1 MVREA
6 ASSGDAIR
14 ILGGGTRSSIGR
26 PAEAKR
32 VLSLAGM
39 SGITLYEPAALTV
52 VVKAGTPL
60 AELQAAL
67 DAESQMLP
75 FEPADYR
82 ALLGSGGEPS
92 VGGMFATGTSGPR
105 RIQAGACRDSAIG
118 VRFVDGSGEV
128 LKSGGRVMKNVTG
141 YDLVK
146 LQCGAYG
153 TLGVVTEIALKLL
166 PKPETAATLILGGL
180 DDTRAVNALSRA
192 LASPYGVS
200 GAAHLPGDQAM
211 ILIRVEGFENS
222 VAHRSEAL
230 QRELSEFG
238 EAEIRVDAA
247 ENTRLWHGIGN
258 VEKFADMAGAVW
270 RVSLKP
276 SDAPKLVAGIKSTLD
291 AEAIYDWGG
300 GLVWL
305 RTAEEGDAGSS
316 VIRDALAPLGGYA
329 TLIRA
334 SENTRRNVAVFQS
347 ESSIVAAISAALR
360 RQFDP
365 KDILN
370 PGLTSSV

>member
-1 MVREA
+1 VSLSVSKALKPANEAELAEMVREA

-128 LKSGGRVMKNVTG
+128 LKSGGRVVKNVTG
-141 YDLVK
+141 NAAPTARWVSSPRLPSS
-146 LQCGAYG
+146 CCRS
-153 TLGVVTEIALKLL
+153 
-166 PKPETAATLILGGL
+166 PKP
-180 DDTRAVNALSRA
+180 
-192 LASPYGVS
+192 PQ
-200 GAAHLPGDQAM
+200 P
-211 ILIRVEGFENS
+211 
-222 VAHRSEAL
+222 
-230 QRELSEFG
+230 
-238 EAEIRVDAA
+238 
-247 ENTRLWHGIGN
+247 
-258 VEKFADMAGAVW
+258 
-270 RVSLKP
+270 
-276 SDAPKLVAGIKSTLD
+276 
-291 AEAIYDWGG
+291 
-300 GLVWL
+300 
-305 RTAEEGDAGSS
+305 
-316 VIRDALAPLGGYA
+316 
-329 TLIRA
+329 
-334 SENTRRNVAVFQS
+334 
-347 ESSIVAAISAALR
+347 
-360 RQFDP
+360 
-365 KDILN
+365 
-370 PGLTSSV
+370 